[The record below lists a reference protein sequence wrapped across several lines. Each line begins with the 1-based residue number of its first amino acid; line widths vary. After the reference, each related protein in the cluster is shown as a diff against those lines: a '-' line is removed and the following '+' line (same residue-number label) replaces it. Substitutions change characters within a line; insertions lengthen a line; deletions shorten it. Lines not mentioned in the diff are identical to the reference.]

1 MAGQNDGAAPLLGAV
16 LGRASHYL
24 QAEPNDNPNVHHIGN
39 AQLFARWAKAGGAA
53 TLRVT
58 WTYAGG
64 GGNLQFAAVAVAGR
78 ADPTPHA
85 FRVRA
90 DLGTKPSCKTWRT
103 HERRRPACRLCPAR
117 ARPQVTS
124 ADDAPCAAAL
134 CTEVAT
140 CAGNCSTVALDE
152 VGDVDWLH
160 AGPPVAAAPPPP
172 AHAACT
178 VPAALGELGHLQIAG
193 PPAANATASW
203 LGAMRRWRTAC
214 LAELRLSG
222 DIYRVPQLEWG
233 RTAYFQ
239 PLMMP
244 FDRYF
249 YDATLGNYTVGKYSH
264 WW

>member
-1 MAGQNDGAAPLLGAV
+1 MTYASMVTSVGVMPRPPASSSRDTVSAHRPASSSCAV
-16 LGRASHYL
+16 E
-24 QAEPNDNPNVHHIGN
+24 EPIP
-39 AQLFARWAKAGGAA
+39 AGGTA
-53 TLRVT
+53 
-58 WTYAGG
+58 
-64 GGNLQFAAVAVAGR
+64 
-78 ADPTPHA
+78 
-85 FRVRA
+85 
-90 DLGTKPSCKTWRT
+90 S
-103 HERRRPACRLCPAR
+103 
-117 ARPQVTS
+117 
-124 ADDAPCAAAL
+124 
-134 CTEVAT
+134 
-140 CAGNCSTVALDE
+140 
-152 VGDVDWLH
+152 WLH